1 VRASFHCEQ
10 AAAMHR
16 FEIAKRKFV
25 TRFAADFVATVDP
38 QMPLAVFF
46 KSAKPDEFILLRG

>member
-10 AAAMHR
+10 AAAMQC

-25 TRFAADFVATVDP
+25 MRFAAEFVATVDP
-38 QMPLAVFF
+38 QMPLTVFF
-46 KSAKPDEFILLRG
+46 KSAKPDEFIFLRG